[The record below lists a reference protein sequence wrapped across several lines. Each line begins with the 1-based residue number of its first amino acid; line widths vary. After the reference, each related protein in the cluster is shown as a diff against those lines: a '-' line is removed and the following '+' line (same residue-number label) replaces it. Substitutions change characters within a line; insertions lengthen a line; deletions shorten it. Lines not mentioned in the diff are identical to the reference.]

1 MKQLRSLALLIFVGI
16 MWWGL
21 IYPELCFVE
30 GTYEKA
36 AGISAELFGR
46 QGQKAE
52 EKTEEK
58 TDEEAFFELLE
69 AEPDRMIIKSKIMR
83 K

>member
-1 MKQLRSLALLIFVGI
+1 MKQFRSFILLIFVGI

-36 AGISAELFGR
+36 AGISAELFGK
-46 QGQKAE
+46 QKE
-52 EKTEEK
+52 NTDEK

-69 AEPDRMIIKSKIMR
+69 AGPDRIIIKSKIMR

>member
-1 MKQLRSLALLIFVGI
+1 MKQLRSLMLLIFVGM

-36 AGISAELFGR
+36 VGISAEFFGR
-46 QGQKAE
+46 QGEKAD
-52 EKTEEK
+52 EK

-69 AEPDRMIIKSKIMR
+69 AEPDRIIIKSKIMR

>member
-1 MKQLRSLALLIFVGI
+1 MKQFRSFILLIFVGI

-36 AGISAELFGR
+36 AGISAELFGM
-46 QGQKAE
+46 QGE
-52 EKTEEK
+52 DTDEK

-69 AEPDRMIIKSKIMR
+69 AGPDRIIIKSKIMR

>member
-1 MKQLRSLALLIFVGI
+1 MKQFRSFILLIFVGI

-30 GTYEKA
+30 GTYERA
-36 AGISAELFGR
+36 AGISAELFGW
-46 QGQKAE
+46 QE
-52 EKTEEK
+52 ENTGEK

-69 AEPDRMIIKSKIMR
+69 AGPDRIIIKSKIMR

>member
-1 MKQLRSLALLIFVGI
+1 MKQLRSLMLLIFVGM

-36 AGISAELFGR
+36 VGISAEFLADRGKKQMKKRARRPFLSFWRRNRIG
-46 QGQKAE
+46 
-52 EKTEEK
+52 
-58 TDEEAFFELLE
+58 LL
-69 AEPDRMIIKSKIMR
+69 
-83 K
+83 